1 MDRKALAKLISAR
14 FIVDAI
20 LEDYCKLVSKLENS
34 EIKQVKERIIKRSD
48 ELLAEF
54 IKQNPL
60 SEESK

>member
-20 LEDYCKLVSKLENS
+20 LEDYCKVVSKLENS
-34 EIKQVKERIIKRSD
+34 EIKYVKERIIKRSD

-60 SEESK
+60 SEEYK